1 MVLSDYLLQP
11 RSATKTMSAVH
22 SRQSSS
28 PIMLAVA
35 TSLCRSPIALLIE
48 MDHVFH
54 RCRFLTD
61 SLSAA
66 QKTAFPQ

>member
-1 MVLSDYLLQP
+1 LNRALRQKPRPLFTLVNPVLDH
-11 RSATKTMSAVH
+11 AGGGD
-22 SRQSSS
+22 
-28 PIMLAVA
+28 
-35 TSLCRSPIALLIE
+35 SLCRSPIALLIE